1 MLLVSVFVA
10 PANAQWKTEIFAL
23 EEGWNAVYSHIDA
36 THVTIEQLVQGTAI
50 EEVWMWQPKLSTLQY
65 IQKPD
70 APLDNKSRWSNWS
83 SSDPSGSLL
92 QKIKG
97 NTAYLVK
104 ATQPL
109 NWVVKGK
116 PVPPRYQWT
125 STGLNFIGFST
136 SLSAPPIFSNF
147 LNPVN
152 GFGTGAQIF
161 SYEGVA
167 VADPTPS
174 EVFTLNSSTVKRGQA
189 YWIRAKGYNR
199 YYGPFELELQDL
211 GGVRFGDSLSSYK
224 IVLKNSTK
232 QDLVVN
238 MQFMDSETAPVQQG
252 VPTIKGKPPIIM
264 RGDLQTDSLTFDYSA
279 IGSNSQSWTLKPM
292 GEDGSSVEIL
302 LGVHWSQLGGDSGD
316 LFGGLLYFSDNLNH
330 LQTILPVSVTKPNT
344 TGLWVGNTSVNEV
357 RHGMNTFKES
367 FVKGDAKASVNG
379 TQAAPLSVSWLK
391 KQAIDLNSSEYSPDA
406 DYFQSDLG
414 YHRIIKKDY
423 VNVVQGD
430 KLWFPTA
437 DENGNFLTD
446 PASYWLARP
455 FHEAFTKGWYWESGV
470 VVATGHTESIEMTF
484 INSTAPSV
492 PAGYTLFKDT
502 HEGDNAAPWWYLER
516 EENYTGIA
524 VGGSIEPPTVDENG
538 NALDAGATYWK
549 PIGNDIN
556 VLEGGGYTSKVA
568 GDFSVKWRK
577 ESAEVREEKKI
588 QKSAYSGQKFTAS
601 DIYTDDMPASNWY
614 IHQPP
619 TKPKIEWEGFL
630 STGASGSYQIANT
643 NNSWGKV
650 AKPMKLRVIVHND
663 DQSPSV
669 ANMLQRVYLGI
680 DSANSSLLITTL
692 PSLLPDGTPEVRRV
706 SSVHLPWSKTNQPWK
721 FNGSFAKGS
730 TLSASV
736 TVEHNDL
743 TTNPFIHNYHPDHD
757 NLDARFEKKLSQ
769 GNESYQIKRDI
780 TIKLGGSRS
789 GFNGLALGGK
799 VISGEYEEIITLS
812 GKSKISDS
820 GNETR
825 QYGMRGTVEFRRISS
840 VSNLKTN

>member
-1 MLLVSVFVA
+1 MFLVAGFVA

-23 EEGWNAVYSHIDA
+23 EEGWNAIYTHIDA
-36 THVTIEQLVQGTAI
+36 THATIEELTQGVAI
-50 EEVWMWQPKLSTLQY
+50 EEVWRWQPRISTLQY

-70 APLDNKSRWSNWS
+70 EPLGDASRWSNWV
-83 SSDPSGSLL
+83 SSDPDSSPL
-92 QKIKG
+92 QKIYG
-97 NTAYLVK
+97 NSAYLVK
-104 ATQPL
+104 ASQPL

-136 SLSAPPIFSNF
+136 SLSSPPIFSNF

-161 SYEGVA
+161 SYDGVA
-167 VADPTPS
+167 ATDPTPS
-174 EVFTLNSSTVKRGQA
+174 QVFTLNTSTIKRGQA
-189 YWIRAKGYNR
+189 YWVRAKGYNR
-199 YYGPFELELQDL
+199 YYGPFELELQDFS
-211 GGVRFGDSLSSYK
+211 GIRFYDSLSSYK

-232 QDLVVN
+232 QDLVVS
-238 MQFMDSETAPVQQG
+238 MQYMDSEVAPVQQG
-252 VPTIKGKPPIIM
+252 VPNIKGTPPIIL
-264 RGDLQTDSLTFDYSA
+264 RGDLQTDTLIYDYTDL
-279 IGSNSQSWTLKPM
+279 GSTSKSWTLKPM
-292 GEDGSSVEIL
+292 GEDGSSVEII

-316 LFGGLLYFSDNLNH
+316 FFAGLLYFSDNLNH

-344 TGLWVGNTSVNEV
+344 TGLWVGNARINEV

-367 FVKGDAKASVNG
+367 FVEGNVKASVNG
-379 TQAAPLSVSWLK
+379 TQSSPLSVAWLK

-470 VVATGHTESIEMTF
+470 VVATGHTENIEMIF
-484 INSTAPSV
+484 INASAPTT
-492 PAGYTLFKDT
+492 PAGYTLFEDT
-502 HEGDNAAPWWYLER
+502 NEGSNVAPWWYLEK
-516 EENYTGIA
+516 EESYSGIV
-524 VGGSIEPPTVDENG
+524 VGGPIVPPSVDENG
-538 NALDAGATYWK
+538 NSLDAGSTYWK
-549 PIGNDIN
+549 PTGNDLN
-556 VLEGGGYTSKVA
+556 VVEGGGFTSKVA

-588 QKSAYSGQKFTAS
+588 QKSAYPGQKFIAS
-601 DIYTDDMPASNWY
+601 DIYTDDMPASDWY
-614 IHQPP
+614 IHEAPA
-619 TKPKIEWEGFL
+619 KPNIEWEGNL
-630 STGASGSYQIANT
+630 STGASGNYQLANT
-643 NNSWGKV
+643 DNSWGKV
-650 AKPMKLRVIVHND
+650 PRSMDLRLIVHND

-669 ANMLQRVYLGI
+669 ANLLQRVYLGI
-680 DSANSSLLITTL
+680 DSENNNIVASTL
-692 PSLLPDGTPEVRRV
+692 PSFLPDGTPEVRRV

-721 FNGSFAKGS
+721 FNGSLAKGNTMTTS
-730 TLSASV
+730 L

-743 TTNPFIHNYHPDHD
+743 TANPFIHNYHPDHD
-757 NLDARFEKKLSQ
+757 NLDARFEKKLDQ
-769 GNESYQIKRDI
+769 GNESYQIKREV
-780 TIKLGGSRS
+780 TIKLSGSQS
-789 GFNGLALGGK
+789 GFNGLALSGK
-799 VISGEYEEIITLS
+799 VIRGDYEEIITLS
-812 GKSKISDS
+812 GKAKISGS

-825 QYGMRGTVEFRRISS
+825 QYGMRGVVDFRKITS